1 MSHTLDRP
9 AAPEA
14 ADAAPEAAEPPV
26 EAPAVATSGGQAAGP
41 RRGRMVLAMAAVVV
55 AVFAGATLLVLAA
68 TGDTGACAC
77 SPDPRLEGGDD
88 PSVLGPGPATVTVEV
103 EHSAFRL
110 DDVRVVEGTEVH
122 FVLDNG
128 DPIGHEL
135 IVGPPDV
142 HRRHEGGHEA
152 SHPPRPGEVSVGPG
166 EVAGTTYTFDE
177 PGEVGYACHLPGH
190 YDYGMRGTITV
201 VPA

>member
-1 MSHTLDRP
+1 VRLTLERPDAAPDVGAPDDP
-9 AAPEA
+9 AAPAGER
-14 ADAAPEAAEPPV
+14 V
-26 EAPAVATSGGQAAGP
+26 AGP
-41 RRGRMVLAMAAVVV
+41 TRGRMALAMAAAVV

-68 TGDTGACAC
+68 TGDSAACAC
-77 SPDPRLEGGDD
+77 SPDPTRDPGDGAK
-88 PSVLGPGPATVTVEV
+88 VLGPEPASVTVEV

-110 DDVRVVEGTEVH
+110 PDVRVLEGTEVT

-142 HRRHEGGHEA
+142 HERHEGGHEA

-166 EVAGTTYTFDE
+166 DVAVTTYTFDE
-177 PGEVGYACHLPGH
+177 PGEVEYACHLPGH
-190 YDYGMRGTITV
+190 YAYGMHGTVTV